1 MASFTNFAT
10 LSYNGGTTN
19 SNTVTGE
26 LLEAL
31 TVTKTAVV
39 KNYAA
44 NDKITYIISIV
55 NSGAQP
61 VTNLTVT
68 DNLGAYEFN
77 GGTVYPLAY
86 VPNSVRY
93 YVNGVLQT
101 APTATPEPPLVITVP
116 NVPANGSIML
126 VYEAEVTAYAP
137 LGTDGSI
144 TNTAN
149 VTDGNLEV
157 SASETVST
165 DDRAVLT
172 ISKALCPAVV
182 TGNGQITYTFV
193 IENTGNTEASEAER
207 IVLTDT
213 FDPILKTLRSRLTAP
228 LGQQVRSTRM
238 AKRPACSQRFRGRSP
253 FPPRSIRKTQTA
265 HGPLHPAPRRLL
277 LPAPCKAKFSR
288 THSVDILR
296 LFAGGYSYFVSFFNK
311 RFYMDFTK
319 NTQLI

>member
-77 GGTVYPLAY
+77 SGTVYPLAY

-116 NVPANGSIML
+116 NVPAN
-126 VYEAEVTAYAP
+126 
-137 LGTDGSI
+137 GSI

-213 FDPILKTLRSRLTAP
+213 FDPILKNIAVTFNGTAWAAGTQYTYVETTGVFATLPGQITVPAAQYTQNANGTWATTPGTAEVVIT
-228 LGQQVRSTRM
+228 GTV
-238 AKRPACSQRFRGRSP
+238 
-253 FPPRSIRKTQTA
+253 
-265 HGPLHPAPRRLL
+265 
-277 LPAPCKAKFSR
+277 
-288 THSVDILR
+288 
-296 LFAGGYSYFVSFFNK
+296 
-311 RFYMDFTK
+311 
-319 NTQLI
+319 

>member
-77 GGTVYPLAY
+77 SGTVYPLAY
-86 VPNSVRY
+86 VSNSVRY

-101 APTATPEPPLVITVP
+101 APTATSEPPLVITVP

-137 LGTDGSI
+137 RSARTAASRIPQMSRTAIWKSARRKRSPRRIARFSPSAKRCVLRSSRGTGRLRIRSSSK
-144 TNTAN
+144 TRATPK
-149 VTDGNLEV
+149 LPKP
-157 SASETVST
+157 SAS
-165 DDRAVLT
+165 
-172 ISKALCPAVV
+172 C
-182 TGNGQITYTFV
+182 
-193 IENTGNTEASEAER
+193 
-207 IVLTDT
+207 
-213 FDPILKTLRSRLTAP
+213 
-228 LGQQVRSTRM
+228 
-238 AKRPACSQRFRGRSP
+238 
-253 FPPRSIRKTQTA
+253 
-265 HGPLHPAPRRLL
+265 
-277 LPAPCKAKFSR
+277 
-288 THSVDILR
+288 
-296 LFAGGYSYFVSFFNK
+296 
-311 RFYMDFTK
+311 
-319 NTQLI
+319 

>member
-26 LLEAL
+26 LLETL

-77 GGTVYPLAY
+77 SGTVYPLAY

-101 APTATPEPPLVITVP
+101 APTATSEPPLVITVP

-213 FDPILKTLRSRLTAP
+213 FDPILKNIAVTFNGTAWTAGTQYTYGETTGVFATLPGQITVPAAQYTQNANGTWATTPGTAEVIIT
-228 LGQQVRSTRM
+228 GTV
-238 AKRPACSQRFRGRSP
+238 
-253 FPPRSIRKTQTA
+253 
-265 HGPLHPAPRRLL
+265 
-277 LPAPCKAKFSR
+277 
-288 THSVDILR
+288 
-296 LFAGGYSYFVSFFNK
+296 
-311 RFYMDFTK
+311 
-319 NTQLI
+319 

>member
-26 LLEAL
+26 LLETL

-77 GGTVYPLAY
+77 SGTVYPLAY

-149 VTDGNLEV
+149 ARTAIWKSARRKRSPRRIARCSPSAKRCALRSSRGTGRLRIRSSSKTRATPKLPKP
-157 SASETVST
+157 SAS
-165 DDRAVLT
+165 
-172 ISKALCPAVV
+172 C
-182 TGNGQITYTFV
+182 
-193 IENTGNTEASEAER
+193 
-207 IVLTDT
+207 
-213 FDPILKTLRSRLTAP
+213 
-228 LGQQVRSTRM
+228 
-238 AKRPACSQRFRGRSP
+238 
-253 FPPRSIRKTQTA
+253 
-265 HGPLHPAPRRLL
+265 
-277 LPAPCKAKFSR
+277 
-288 THSVDILR
+288 
-296 LFAGGYSYFVSFFNK
+296 
-311 RFYMDFTK
+311 
-319 NTQLI
+319 

>member
-77 GGTVYPLAY
+77 SGTVYPLAY

-193 IENTGNTEASEAER
+193 IENTATPKLPKPSAS
-207 IVLTDT
+207 
-213 FDPILKTLRSRLTAP
+213 
-228 LGQQVRSTRM
+228 
-238 AKRPACSQRFRGRSP
+238 C
-253 FPPRSIRKTQTA
+253 
-265 HGPLHPAPRRLL
+265 
-277 LPAPCKAKFSR
+277 
-288 THSVDILR
+288 
-296 LFAGGYSYFVSFFNK
+296 
-311 RFYMDFTK
+311 
-319 NTQLI
+319 

>member
-26 LLEAL
+26 LLEVL

-77 GGTVYPLAY
+77 SGTVYPLAY
-86 VPNSVRY
+86 VSNSVRY

-137 LGTDGSI
+137 LSTDGSI

-193 IENTGNTEASEAER
+193 IENTGKNESQFAHRWVFEWRMPDELLNEAYNRCVDNPGKVNMKYINAILESWHNAGIHTLKEAVDER
-207 IVLTDT
+207 IAAEA
-213 FDPILKTLRSRLTAP
+213 RRE
-228 LGQQVRSTRM
+228 G
-238 AKRPACSQRFRGRSP
+238 
-253 FPPRSIRKTQTA
+253 A
-265 HGPLHPAPRRLL
+265 HKPSYDLDEYE
-277 LPAPCKAKFSR
+277 KY
-288 THSVDILR
+288 DI
-296 LFAGGYSYFVSFFNK
+296 FATEK
-311 RFYMDFTK
+311 
-319 NTQLI
+319 